1 MYCKDL
7 LLQHFFV
14 GSLASKGMNITPL
27 SLPLSQGRAMVG
39 KFLAQ
44 KVSSNVTGTY
54 VPPLYQLSGVAVAEV
69 CVCIA

>member
-1 MYCKDL
+1 
-7 LLQHFFV
+7 
-14 GSLASKGMNITPL
+14 
-27 SLPLSQGRAMVG
+27 MVG

-69 CVCIA
+69 CDCITFNHHCKLLIIISHCITE